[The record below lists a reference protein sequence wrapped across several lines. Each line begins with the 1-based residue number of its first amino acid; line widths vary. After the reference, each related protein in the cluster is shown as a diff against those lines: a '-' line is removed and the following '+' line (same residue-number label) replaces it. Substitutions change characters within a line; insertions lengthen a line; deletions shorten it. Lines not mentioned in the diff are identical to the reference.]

1 MRKGNLRKEDMDS
14 MNDNIGVYAEAKGE
28 YTRQLCQFLTPALL
42 EYFLKVVEEARA
54 IDTDERKLLWNFQNL
69 LKNFPDWNID
79 KVKRETDLVLEFSK
93 CDYLEELLTAV
104 FIAHTKVLSAIRLT
118 TKQKKVQLTIPKL
131 DHFLHRTMADCARIL
146 WSNVYLFTPTGSSVE
161 RQKNL
166 NRVES
171 LIQEAIQQSI
181 RSMLPV
187 KSILREYLHDDGGEE
202 EPAAKE
208 EEEEEKPAEKPVEK
222 PVEKTAEKIS
232 EEKAAEK
239 VADKPAEEKG
249 AEKPAEEK
257 APEKPVEKT
266 VEEAPLTIEAPKVEA
281 SAAAKVD
288 PPKVETPKPTEPPAQ
303 TPPAQ
308 VAPPPSPA
316 VTPTPPPP
324 QTIVVDTEPI
334 VRFTNIDTIF
344 DPNDPAKNILQD
356 MATLDDNEEEEDDED
371 ELKILDSGDG
381 LKMDDEEF
389 EEL

>member
-1 MRKGNLRKEDMDS
+1 

-42 EYFLKVVEEARA
+42 EYFLKVVEEAKA

-69 LKNFPDWNID
+69 LKNFPEWNVD
-79 KVKRETDLVLEFSK
+79 KVKRETTLVLEMSK

-166 NRVES
+166 NRVEG
-171 LIQEAIQQSI
+171 LLNEAIQQSI

-187 KSILREYLHDDGGEE
+187 KSILREYLHDDGAEAEKGE
-202 EPAAKE
+202 E
-208 EEEEEKPAEKPVEK
+208 EEEEEKLKEEEKPKEAEKPKEEEEK
-222 PVEKTAEKIS
+222 PKE
-232 EEKAAEK
+232 
-239 VADKPAEEKG
+239 
-249 AEKPAEEK
+249 AEKPKEEEEK
-257 APEKPVEKT
+257 
-266 VEEAPLTIEAPKVEA
+266 PKE
-281 SAAAKVD
+281 
-288 PPKVETPKPTEPPAQ
+288 ETPKHTEEKKEVPSSPAPQATVVSPPPA
-303 TPPAQ
+303 
-308 VAPPPSPA
+308 
-316 VTPTPPPP
+316 PTSTTIPTP

-334 VRFTNIDTIF
+334 VRFTNIDTVF
-344 DPNDPAKNILQD
+344 DPHDPAKNILQD
-356 MATLDDNEEEEDDED
+356 MSTLDSTDYDEEDED
-371 ELKILDSGDG
+371 ELKILDSGSG
-381 LKMDDEEF
+381 SKMDDDEF

>member
-1 MRKGNLRKEDMDS
+1 

-42 EYFLKVVEEARA
+42 EYFLKVIEEAKA

-69 LKNFPDWNID
+69 LKNFPEWNVD
-79 KVKRETDLVLEFSK
+79 KVKRETTLVLEMSK

-166 NRVES
+166 NRVEG
-171 LIQEAIQQSI
+171 LLNEAIQQSI

-187 KSILREYLHDDGGEE
+187 KSILREYLHDDGAETEKG
-202 EPAAKE
+202 E
-208 EEEEEKPAEKPVEK
+208 EEEEEPEKTKEEPEKLKEEPEKPKEEEEKPKEEEEKPKEAEKPKEEEK
-222 PVEKTAEKIS
+222 PKE
-232 EEKAAEK
+232 
-239 VADKPAEEKG
+239 
-249 AEKPAEEK
+249 AEKPKEEEEK
-257 APEKPVEKT
+257 PKEAEKPKEEEEK
-266 VEEAPLTIEAPKVEA
+266 PKE
-281 SAAAKVD
+281 
-288 PPKVETPKPTEPPAQ
+288 ETPKPTEEKKEVPSSPAPQ
-303 TPPAQ
+303 AT
-308 VAPPPSPA
+308 VVSPPP
-316 VTPTPPPP
+316 VPTSTTTAPTP

-334 VRFTNIDTIF
+334 VRFTNIDTVF
-344 DPNDPAKNILQD
+344 DPHDPAKNILQD
-356 MATLDDNEEEEDDED
+356 MSTLDSTDYDEEDED
-371 ELKILDSGDG
+371 ELKILDSGSG
-381 LKMDDEEF
+381 LKMDDDEF